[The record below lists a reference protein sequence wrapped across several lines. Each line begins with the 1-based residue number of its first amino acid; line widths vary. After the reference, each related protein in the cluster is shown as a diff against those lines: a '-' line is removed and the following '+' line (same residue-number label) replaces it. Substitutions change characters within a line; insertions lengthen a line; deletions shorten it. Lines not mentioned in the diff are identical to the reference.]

1 MTQHMEHPTTIIK
14 NPAKQDFILII
25 DDDVV
30 FISYLKNVLEKKGY
44 SVIATHNGKRGLALI
59 YELQP
64 SIVFLDIML
73 PDSNGFSILDNIKRR
88 KKSSC
93 L

>member
-30 FISYLKNVLEKKGY
+30 FISYLKM
-44 SVIATHNGKRGLALI
+44 
-59 YELQP
+59 
-64 SIVFLDIML
+64 F
-73 PDSNGFSILDNIKRR
+73 
-88 KKSSC
+88 
-93 L
+93 